1 VIERFSTSLIE
12 PSRRLDFWNELVGST
27 YEGVVVDPPDRFL
40 NAELLRWRLGD
51 NVLVRPKSPAA
62 SVERR
67 QEGVSRAT
75 EQKVVAHILQSGSGR
90 LIHRQREVP
99 IVAGDLVIC
108 ASEERYRF
116 DMPGPHEML
125 ILEFPRSA
133 IEPRVSGLDDRIA
146 RCISGKHATTRLLHR
161 FVQSLWNEGQ
171 LNLGSCAEKAYGT
184 IVEEMFAASL
194 VAPAESLEGPNGLFQ
209 RLRHLIERRF
219 ADPDVTAAMLA
230 DELGV
235 SMRTMQ
241 VAAAAAG
248 TTPVACL
255 IVRRLEHAALELRTD
270 PQASV
275 THVAFRSGFSDSAYF
290 ARRFHERFAMSPTQY
305 RRIN

>member
-1 VIERFSTSLIE
+1 VIERFSTCHVE

-27 YEGVVVDPPDRFL
+27 YDGLVVDSRDRFL

-51 NVLVRPKSPAA
+51 NTLIWPKSPAISVQRRREGPGHA
-62 SVERR
+62 S
-67 QEGVSRAT
+67 
-75 EQKVVAHILQSGSGR
+75 EQKIVAHILHSGSGR
-90 LIHRQREVP
+90 LIHRGREVP
-99 IVAGDLVIC
+99 IVAGDLVVC
-108 ASEERYRF
+108 ASEELYRF
-116 DMPGPHEML
+116 DMPGQHEML
-125 ILEFPRSA
+125 ALEFPRSA
-133 IEPRVSGLDDRIA
+133 IEPRMSGLDDRIA
-146 RCISGKHATTRLLHR
+146 HCVSGKHATTRLLHR
-161 FVQSLWNEGQ
+161 FVLSLWNEGQ
-171 LNLGSCAEKAYGT
+171 LNLGSQAEQAYGA

-194 VAPAESLEGPNGLFQ
+194 AAPAEGQGDANGLFQ

-219 ADPDVTAAMLA
+219 ADPEITAAMLA
-230 DELGV
+230 EELGV

-248 TTPVACL
+248 TTPVSCL

-290 ARRFHERFAMSPTQY
+290 ARRFHEHYAMSPTQY
-305 RRIN
+305 RRVN

>member
-1 VIERFSTSLIE
+1 VIERFSTCHIE

-27 YEGVVVDPPDRFL
+27 YDGLVVDSRDPFL

-51 NVLVRPKSPAA
+51 NTLIWPKSPAF

-67 QEGVSRAT
+67 PEGVSRAS
-75 EQKVVAHILQSGSGR
+75 EQKVVAHILHSGSGR
-90 LIHRQREVP
+90 LIHRRREVP
-99 IVAGDLVIC
+99 IVAGDLVVC

-125 ILEFPRSA
+125 VLEFARSA
-133 IEPRVSGLDDRIA
+133 IEPRMAGLDDRIA
-146 RCISGKHATTRLLHR
+146 HCVSGKHATTRLLHR
-161 FVQSLWNEGQ
+161 FVLSLWNEGQ
-171 LNLGSCAEKAYGT
+171 LNLGCDAEVAYGA

-194 VAPAESLEGPNGLFQ
+194 AAPAEALEGSNGLFQ

-219 ADPDVTAAMLA
+219 ADPEVTSAILA
-230 DELGV
+230 EELGV

-255 IVRRLEHAALELRTD
+255 IDRRLEHAAQELRTD

-275 THVAFRSGFSDSAYF
+275 TLVAFRSGFSDSAYF

-305 RRIN
+305 RRIH